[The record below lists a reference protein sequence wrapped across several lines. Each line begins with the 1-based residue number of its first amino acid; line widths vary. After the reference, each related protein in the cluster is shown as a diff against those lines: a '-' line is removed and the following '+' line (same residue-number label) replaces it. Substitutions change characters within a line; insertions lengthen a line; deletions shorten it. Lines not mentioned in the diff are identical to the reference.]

1 MGIEVQKMQSQHR
14 SILTGLGQPP
24 SHMYRRKI
32 DTHFLITFIRKM
44 PSKQEAEQFKCTVC
58 DKGFY
63 LKSSVSAHMEL
74 VHGNNPFKCSICNKG
89 IIF

>member
-1 MGIEVQKMQSQHR
+1 
-14 SILTGLGQPP
+14 
-24 SHMYRRKI
+24 
-32 DTHFLITFIRKM
+32 M

-58 DKGFY
+58 AKGFY

-89 IIF
+89 IIFWDHFLLLSQILNHTENLTLPVVTLSSPWSYP

>member
-1 MGIEVQKMQSQHR
+1 
-14 SILTGLGQPP
+14 
-24 SHMYRRKI
+24 
-32 DTHFLITFIRKM
+32 M
-44 PSKQEAEQFKCTVC
+44 PSKQEAEQFKCTIC
-58 DKGFY
+58 EKGFY